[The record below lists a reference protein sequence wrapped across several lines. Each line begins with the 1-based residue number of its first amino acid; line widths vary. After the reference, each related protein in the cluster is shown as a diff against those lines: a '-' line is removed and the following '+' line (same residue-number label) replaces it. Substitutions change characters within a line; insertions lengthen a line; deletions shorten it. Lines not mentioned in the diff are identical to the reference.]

1 MVMPAQQTQGM
12 SISDILSMAQMMKK
26 PEAPQAAQPTGD
38 VPSQTEMTYTRE
50 SGSPVQNG
58 SFVPPP
64 PPKPELNQAQNV
76 GLWDTIK
83 GYFGG

>member
-1 MVMPAQQTQGM
+1 MVMPAQQPQGM

-26 PEAPQAAQPTGD
+26 PEAPQPTGD
-38 VPSQTEMTYTRE
+38 VPSQTTMTYTRE

-58 SFVPPP
+58 AFVPPQ
-64 PPKPELNQAQNV
+64 PPKPELNQAQNT

>member
-1 MVMPAQQTQGM
+1 MVMPAQQPQGM

-26 PEAPQAAQPTGD
+26 PEQPTGD
-38 VPSQTEMTYTRE
+38 VPSQTTNTYTRE

-58 SFVPPP
+58 AFVPPQ

>member
-12 SISDILSMAQMMKK
+12 SISDILSLAQLAKK
-26 PEAPQAAQPTGD
+26 PEQQTTQPQTGD
-38 VPSQTEMTYTRE
+38 VPSQTTQTYNYGE
-50 SGSPVQNG
+50 GSPVDKGMN
-58 SFVPPP
+58 VPVQPV
-64 PPKPELNQAQNV
+64 KPEFNQNV

>member
-1 MVMPAQQTQGM
+1 MVMPAQQPQGM
-12 SISDILSMAQMMKK
+12 SISDILSLAQLAK
-26 PEAPQAAQPTGD
+26 QGQQTG
-38 VPSQTEMTYTRE
+38 VNTPVEQQNMPEMTYTRE

-58 SFVPPP
+58 AFVPPQ

>member
-12 SISDILSMAQMMKK
+12 SISDIIKLAQLAKQGQQTQ
-26 PEAPQAAQPTGD
+26 PQTGD
-38 VPSQTEMTYTRE
+38 MPTQTEMTYTRE

-58 SFVPPP
+58 VNVPVPQA
-64 PPKPELNQAQNV
+64 KPDFTQPAQGG
-76 GLWDTIK
+76 GLWNTLK

>member
-26 PEAPQAAQPTGD
+26 PEQQTVPTTGD
-38 VPSQTEMTYTRE
+38 VPSQTTNTFTRE

-58 SFVPPP
+58 VNVPVPPV
-64 PPKPELNQAQNV
+64 KPDLSATQGASLSEILGRAFV
-76 GLWDTIK
+76 
-83 GYFGG
+83 

>member
-1 MVMPAQQTQGM
+1 MVMQAQAPQGM
-12 SISDILSMAQMMKK
+12 SISDILQIAQLSKQRQ
-26 PEAPQAAQPTGD
+26 PQTGD

-58 SFVPPP
+58 VNVPVPQA
-64 PPKPELNQAQNV
+64 KPDFTQPAQG
-76 GLWDTIK
+76 GLWNTLK

>member
-1 MVMPAQQTQGM
+1 MVMQAQQPQGM

-26 PEAPQAAQPTGD
+26 QDGINTAAEQNAIP
-38 VPSQTEMTYTRE
+38 EMTYTRE
-50 SGSPVQNG
+50 SGAPTTNG
-58 SFVPPP
+58 NFVPPP
-64 PPKPELNQAQNV
+64 APKPEFNQAQNV

>member
-1 MVMPAQQTQGM
+1 MVMPAQKTQGM
-12 SISDILSMAQMMKK
+12 SIGDILSMAQMMKK
-26 PEAPQAAQPTGD
+26 PEQQTGD
-38 VPSQTEMTYTRE
+38 VPSQTTNTFTRE

-58 SFVPPP
+58 AFVPPQ

>member
-38 VPSQTEMTYTRE
+38 VPSQTINTFTQQ

-58 SFVPPP
+58 ANVPVPPV
-64 PPKPELNQAQNV
+64 KPESGASLSEILGRAFV
-76 GLWDTIK
+76 
-83 GYFGG
+83 